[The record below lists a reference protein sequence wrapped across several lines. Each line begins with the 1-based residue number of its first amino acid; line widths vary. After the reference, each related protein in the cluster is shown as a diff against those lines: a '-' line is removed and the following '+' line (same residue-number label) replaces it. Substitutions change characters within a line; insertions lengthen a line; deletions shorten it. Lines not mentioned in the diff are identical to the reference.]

1 MKRDSLMI
9 SIARQ
14 QCPSCR
20 SEKMFTGPVYSKRF
34 YNMHQKCPNCSQE
47 LEPEPGF
54 YTGAMYV
61 SYAFQIILIAIF
73 VVASLIL
80 GVEGSYWW
88 YVGWIAGLSVVL
100 LPLIYRLSRSVWAHM
115 FIPYRGQTKLKV
127 SKS

>member
-1 MKRDSLMI
+1 MKNNSLFL
-9 SIARQ
+9 SIVKQ

-20 SEKMFTGPVYSKRF
+20 SENMFTDPVFSKKF
-34 YNMHQKCPNCSQE
+34 YHMHQKCPNCSQE

-61 SYAFQIILIAIF
+61 SYAFQIIVIAVF
-73 VVASLIL
+73 VVVSLIL

-88 YVGWIAGLSVVL
+88 YVGWIAGLSIVL

-115 FIPYRGQTKLKV
+115 FIPFRGQTKLKA